1 MDAFV
6 VTGASSFGARPFLHA
21 LLRRQPRLAVLCDL
35 PDDLLAVQ
43 AQLQPW
49 CDQQGITTTLRLI
62 GLDAIGHPPQL
73 PASFLDALPG
83 VAWLLHGDTVRA
95 NSLLAHN
102 SCFAVQRNICAI
114 QQQLAALPPSGL
126 PLVLISSHLAH
137 ARTGIAGATLAAAEQ
152 LVAEWAALRPRC
164 PVQIW
169 RLPVVFDPA
178 ACLSSDEHP
187 DTAWQRE
194 SLAEQFLQQLVA
206 GGPLQ
211 RLISVSAGM
220 NALQAQVLATAM
232 TPPSCAIEQWLATFS
247 APLAHYDNE
256 TVKDGLISLWQ

>member
-1 MDAFV
+1 M
-6 VTGASSFGARPFLHA
+6 
-21 LLRRQPRLAVLCDL
+21 
-35 PDDLLAVQ
+35 Q

-102 SCFAVQRNICAI
+102 SCFAVQRNICAT
-114 QQQLAALPPSGL
+114 QQLLAALPASGL

-152 LVAEWAALRPRC
+152 LSSWLPNGQPSGHVARCRSGGCPLFLILPPASAVMNIPIRPGSVKALPNSFC
-164 PVQIW
+164 SSL
-169 RLPVVFDPA
+169 LPVAPF
-178 ACLSSDEHP
+178 
-187 DTAWQRE
+187 
-194 SLAEQFLQQLVA
+194 
-206 GGPLQ
+206 
-211 RLISVSAGM
+211 SV
-220 NALQAQVLATAM
+220 
-232 TPPSCAIEQWLATFS
+232 
-247 APLAHYDNE
+247 
-256 TVKDGLISLWQ
+256 